1 MSKSQ
6 QAARVPGEDPQPADQ
21 DPQGGEGEDL
31 DASQIDGGDTVLD
44 LDKPE
49 GADLV
54 VDRIQRGRATL
65 AAPAETGKL
74 PSPASIDTDKLERP
88 VLTNEGWLVSTKQPA
103 KLVGLR

>member
-1 MSKSQ
+1 MSKTQ
-6 QAARVPGEDPQPADQ
+6 KAARVPGEEPETEA
-21 DPQGGEGEDL
+21 GEGEGEGEGL
-31 DASQIDGGDTVLD
+31 DSSQIDGGDTVLD
-44 LDKPE
+44 LDEPE
-49 GADLV
+49 GAAPV
-54 VDRIQRGRATL
+54 VDRIQPGRATL